1 MTVDAIVTEYY
12 RALAHADLAMLKVLM
27 VPTSYYMTLEAV
39 GVRLAVKDL
48 EFREVLKHI
57 EESEKS
63 LLSIEKQILKA
74 GLLPKAMPVIAIK
87 EIVKNGSERQTVL
100 YEENGT
106 VKKMYFSK
114 EDDGWK
120 INYYAGRKIDKNDAL

>member
-1 MTVDAIVTEYY
+1 
-12 RALAHADLAMLKVLM
+12 
-27 VPTSYYMTLEAV
+27 MTLEAV
-39 GVRLAVKDL
+39 GVRLAFKDL
-48 EFREVLKHI
+48 EFREALKHI
-57 EESEKS
+57 EESDKT
-63 LLSIEKQILKA
+63 LLSIEKRILEA
-74 GLLPKAMPVIAIK
+74 GLIKKVMPVIAIK